1 MNSFRTI
8 LDKPLSLAYN
18 DIMSNYWIESA
29 VSDWV
34 RDNIDP
40 EDYFEDILDDE
51 GEVEKD
57 AQEQYEEVVDG
68 IVEDFA
74 SQIEDD
80 LEAITED
87 YCNNFSNQIESLFEA
102 EAM

>member
-1 MNSFRTI
+1 
-8 LDKPLSLAYN
+8 
-18 DIMSNYWIESA
+18 MSNYWIESA

-34 RDNIDP
+34 QNNIVP
-40 EDYFEDILDDE
+40 EDFFEDILDDE
-51 GEVEKD
+51 GEVEKC

-87 YCNNFSNQIESLFEA
+87 YCNNFSNQIENLFEA

>member
-1 MNSFRTI
+1 
-8 LDKPLSLAYN
+8 
-18 DIMSNYWIESA
+18 MSNYWIESA

-34 RDNIDP
+34 RSNIDP
-40 EDYFEDILDDE
+40 EDFFEDILDDE

-87 YCNNFSNQIESLFEA
+87 YCNNFSCQIESLFEA

>member
-1 MNSFRTI
+1 
-8 LDKPLSLAYN
+8 
-18 DIMSNYWIESA
+18 MSNYWIESA

-34 RDNIDP
+34 RNNITP

-57 AQEQYEEVVDG
+57 AHEQYEEVVDG

-87 YCNNFSNQIESLFEA
+87 YCNKFSNQIENLFSA